1 MRLFTLARVMIRPMT
16 GRTLTRQRLRFAA
29 ALAATLVAGAAFGSP
44 GQAQVGQESTTVQ
57 IAPAAAAGG
66 PQAGPAEQASFAEAF
81 AEFRAPTAPA
91 PTDPAAASTLAT
103 TLGTGSASYYA
114 DRFHGRR
121 TASGE
126 VYDNTAL
133 TAAHRTLPFGTRVR
147 VTNPATGASVVVR
160 INDRG
165 PFTPGRTIDVSR
177 AAAEQLGLIRAG
189 HAPVAL
195 DLIEG

>member
-1 MRLFTLARVMIRPMT
+1 MT
-16 GRTLTRQRLRFAA
+16 GRTLPRQRLRFAA

-57 IAPAAAAGG
+57 IAPAAAAAG
-66 PQAGPAEQASFAEAF
+66 PQARPAEQASFAEAF

-91 PTDPAAASTLAT
+91 TQPATASNPAT
-103 TLGTGSASYYA
+103 ALGTGSASYYA

-189 HAPVAL
+189 HATEAL
-195 DLIEG
+195 DLIDG